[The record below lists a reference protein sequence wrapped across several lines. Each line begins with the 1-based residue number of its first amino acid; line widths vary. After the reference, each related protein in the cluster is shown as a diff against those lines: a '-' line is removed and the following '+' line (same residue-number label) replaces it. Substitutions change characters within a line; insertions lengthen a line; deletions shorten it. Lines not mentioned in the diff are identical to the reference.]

1 MTPKGKRTTK
11 KSEVLDFFKKK
22 DIDFFKFFHS
32 SPMPTV
38 ISTAKEG
45 IIIETNDSMLK
56 LFGYTR
62 EEIIGQSSV
71 DLSLW
76 AKPAARKAVL
86 SRVKK
91 SGSLSDVTLEL
102 KTKQGEI
109 REMAVSADLMEVE
122 GVDYLISSLCDITE
136 RRQSEKTI
144 RESEEKYR
152 SIVENSHEG
161 IIMTD
166 DFSKIIF
173 VNDQACTITG
183 YGREDLLKNSLSTGF
198 GINFPKSIKRLYHQ
212 VVTDKIPEKLTWNFK
227 NKKKEQKYLEIKVS
241 RFQYAE
247 KKDRVVIQL
256 LDTTEGHKTKAALK
270 ESEERFFNVLDLAND
285 YVWEVDEKGKFTFV
299 SSKATEVM
307 GYSEKELIGKS
318 PIDFVSESQ
327 DLETI
332 RQETEAAWR
341 ERRPQINIERC
352 MKHKDGY
359 EIILES
365 SSVPIFDD
373 EGVYCG
379 YRGVS
384 RDITERK
391 STETMIRKREEEL
404 EIKTVLLEEAN
415 AALKVLLK
423 QRERDKEEIEEKILM
438 NVREM
443 VLPFVEKMKHTK
455 MDVIQEAYINIIES
469 HLDDIISNFL
479 QRIKSKTLTFT
490 PRETQ
495 IASLIRA
502 GKNTKEITKMLG
514 MSKSAVEFHRN
525 RIRIKLG
532 LNKKKI
538 NLRTSLL
545 SIK

>member
-1 MTPKGKRTTK
+1 MKA
-11 KSEVLDFFKKK
+11 KSKASGAKNEGLDLFKKK
-22 DIDFFKFFHS
+22 DIDLYKFFHS
-32 SPMPTV
+32 SPIPTV
-38 ISTAKEG
+38 ISTAKDGVIVE
-45 IIIETNDSMLK
+45 INDSMLK
-56 LFGYTR
+56 MLNYKR
-62 EEIIGQSSV
+62 EEVLGQTAKG
-71 DLSLW
+71 LSIW
-76 AKPAARKAVL
+76 ATETSRKSLVNQ
-86 SRVKK
+86 VKK
-91 SGSLSDVTLEL
+91 SGSLTDISL
-102 KTKQGEI
+102 KLRAKSGDIKEVS
-109 REMAVSADLMEVE
+109 VSADHMLID
-122 GVDYLISSLCDITE
+122 GDDYLITSFCDVTE
-136 RRQSEKTI
+136 RKDKEKTV

-173 VNDQACTITG
+173 VNDQIEEITG
-183 YGREDLLKNSLSTGF
+183 YEKDELLSETLANVFGR
-198 GINFPKSIKRLYHQ
+198 NFPKSVKRLYSQ
-212 VVTDKIPEKLTWNFK
+212 SAAGKIHEKLTWSFK
-227 NKKKEQKYLEIKVS
+227 DKDKEEKHVEIKVS
-241 RFQYAE
+241 SFPYE
-247 KKDRVVIQL
+247 DKKDRMVIQL
-256 LDTTEGHKTKAALK
+256 LDATEGHKAKVALK
-270 ESEERFFNVLDLAND
+270 ESEERFFNVMDLAND
-285 YVWEVDEKGKFTFV
+285 FVWEVDEKGLFTFV
-299 SSKATEVM
+299 SSRASDIT
-307 GYSEKELIGKS
+307 GYDVKELMEKH
-318 PIDFVSESQ
+318 PMDFVLSEDIEKDKEQ
-327 DLETI
+327 I
-332 RQETEAAWR
+332 RAHWG
-341 ERRPQINIERC
+341 ERKPLVHMERAV
-352 MKHKDGY
+352 KHKDGH

-365 SSVPIFDD
+365 SSVPFFDS
-373 EGVYCG
+373 EGVFRG

-384 RDITERK
+384 RDITSRK
-391 STETMIRKREEEL
+391 SDENILKKREEEL

-423 QRERDKEEIEEKILM
+423 QRERDKEDIEEKILM

-443 VLPFVEKMKHTK
+443 VLPFVEKMKRTK
-455 MDVIQEAYINIIES
+455 LDVIQEAYINIIES

-502 GKNTKEITKMLG
+502 GKNTKEITQMLG